1 MLNITLTI
9 IAAPELLNSLN
20 KMAEAFGESRSN
32 LLQKTT
38 PVPTLQ
44 SQVKSTIAIPTITP
58 QPAQMQPPQK
68 PIAPRQVPPIA
79 PPTPGGIIPTT
90 QQTYTLD
97 QLALAGTQLVDSGH
111 MQELRNLLTE
121 FGVQALTM
129 LPKEQYGAFATR
141 LRALG
146 ARI

>member
-9 IAAPELLNSLN
+9 TAAPELLNSLN

-68 PIAPRQVPPIA
+68 PIAPSTV
-79 PPTPGGIIPTT
+79 PTPNKVIPTT

-97 QLALAGTQLVDSGH
+97 QLALAGTQLVDGGH